1 MFMKRGRGSG
11 VLLAIVLIAAPA
23 FAHHLAVVVD
33 KDNHVSEISSAHL
46 AKMFRGESKKWPDG
60 HDVAL
65 VLHQSSPA
73 EALTLEHLTG
83 MSPSEWNAFVEAH
96 KSSIV
101 FVGSDADVLQQVEA
115 KPGAI
120 GLVEV
125 RAINDQVNVLKVNG
139 QLPMEAGYLPH

>member
-1 MFMKRGRGSG
+1 MKRSG
-11 VLLAIVLIAAPA
+11 GIGVFLALMLAAAPA
-23 FAHHLAVVVD
+23 FAHHMAVVVD

-60 HDVAL
+60 REVAL
-65 VLHQSSPA
+65 VLHQSSPT
-73 EALTLEHLTG
+73 EAQTLENLTG
-83 MSPSEWNAFVEAH
+83 MSAREWNAFVEAH

-101 FVGSDADVLQQVEA
+101 FVDSDADVLKQVGA

-139 QLPMEAGYLPH
+139 QLPMETGYLPH